1 MRWTRGHSFLHLD
14 LPFQSTSIKN
24 SAKWSVYSSYS
35 GLLFRHYGQILLFRW
50 LDRNLC
56 VFSAAAGWDA
66 YIRGRTVRT
75 GESSSPNLAQI
86 PGPELLVES
95 KHSQHVQPDMTKDNS
110 MRKQL
115 ACIPQFKPIGND
127 SIKQDK

>member
-1 MRWTRGHSFLHLD
+1 MWI
-14 LPFQSTSIKN
+14 FQT
-24 SAKWSVYSSYS
+24 VE
-35 GLLFRHYGQILLFRW
+35 
-50 LDRNLC
+50 
-56 VFSAAAGWDA
+56 AAGGWDTLF
-66 YIRGRTVRT
+66 GGWTVRT
-75 GESSSPNLAQI
+75 GVSSSPNLTRI

-127 SIKQDK
+127 SIKQEK

>member
-1 MRWTRGHSFLHLD
+1 M
-14 LPFQSTSIKN
+14 
-24 SAKWSVYSSYS
+24 
-35 GLLFRHYGQILLFRW
+35 
-50 LDRNLC
+50 
-56 VFSAAAGWDA
+56 GWDTC
-66 YIRGRTVRT
+66 IRGRIVRT
-75 GESSSPNLAQI
+75 GASSSPNLAQI

-127 SIKQDK
+127 SIKQEKQHFTHLHLAVCIACVVKSKSQAFC